1 MVETPFDQLTINEFC
16 VTLPPGIVT
25 DESVGNGAKVTST
38 VAPADSEP
46 L

>member
-16 VTLPPGIVT
+16 VTLPSGIVT
-25 DESVGNGAKVTST
+25 DDSTGNDFKVTFIP
-38 VAPADSEP
+38 APADSEP